1 MDLGIDNRAAIVT
14 GASKGIGL
22 AIALELAK
30 EGASVAICARGAQA
44 LEAAAEQLRAQTGRP
59 IMAMAADVTD
69 QPAVARFVEAAAA
82 AHGGID
88 ILVNNAGSP
97 VTGTFEEVEL
107 EDWRAD
113 LDVKLFAAIYCIRAA
128 LPFLKQSDQARIIN
142 INSIVG
148 KQSTPEYIA
157 NSVDRAACLGFNKV
171 LSDNLAKYGILVN
184 SVNPA
189 QRKERSV
196 GQHARLLCARLRAGG
211 LVRAGRQGHTAATRG
226 GSTRDRRR
234 GRFSGR

>member
-1 MDLGIDNRAAIVT
+1 M
-14 GASKGIGL
+14 
-22 AIALELAK
+22 
-30 EGASVAICARGAQA
+30 
-44 LEAAAEQLRAQTGRP
+44 
-59 IMAMAADVTD
+59 
-69 QPAVARFVEAAAA
+69 
-82 AHGGID
+82 
-88 ILVNNAGSP
+88 NNAGSP

-157 NSVDRAACLGFNKV
+157 NSVDRAACLSFNKV

-184 SVNPA
+184 SVNPGNVKSEA
-189 QRKERSV
+189 W

-211 LVRAGRQGHTAATRG
+211 LVPSRSPAPHRCDAWRKHARSPPWSLFWPVNGRAI
-226 GSTRDRRR
+226 
-234 GRFSGR
+234 